1 MDGTLYGI
9 SQNQNRYI
17 KWIETCISGYFIHT
31 FVTNNNN
38 LSIYERFG
46 AFIWQKVADSKL
58 NVAEWTLDSKQKL
71 WFFHSYQKLSCHAAC
86 TYSAQNFSISCS
98 FFGYF
103 EKPYVGVPPPTN
115 REGWRPSYRKSW
127 IRPWHI
133 LHTSQSTEVSLIW
146 TNIRLSM
153 VFEIFL
159 KMIRRLFR
167 TKWQLVGL
175 FHLFGTSTNL
185 WEHTPF

>member
-1 MDGTLYGI
+1 MWCIEPRILCFPKHFTAVDGTLYGI
-9 SQNQNRYI
+9 SQNQNRCI
-17 KWIETCISGYFIHT
+17 KWIETCISGYFIHI

-38 LSIYERFG
+38 LSIYEGFG

-103 EKPYVGVPPPTN
+103 EKPYVGVPPPPPGGLAPLLQ
-115 REGWRPSYRKSW
+115 E
-127 IRPWHI
+127 I
-133 LHTSQSTEVSLIW
+133 LDPPLTYITYQSIPFSIYG
-146 TNIRLSM
+146 
-153 VFEIFL
+153 
-159 KMIRRLFR
+159 
-167 TKWQLVGL
+167 GL
-175 FHLFGTSTNL
+175 FNMN
-185 WEHTPF
+185 EHTIINGIWDILKND